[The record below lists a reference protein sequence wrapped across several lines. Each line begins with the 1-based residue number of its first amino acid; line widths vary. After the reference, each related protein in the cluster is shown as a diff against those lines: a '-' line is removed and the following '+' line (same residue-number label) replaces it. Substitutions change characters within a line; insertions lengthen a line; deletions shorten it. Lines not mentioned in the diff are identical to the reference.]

1 MMCLFCINATIIMA
15 YIKIVLAFLK
25 PVLNRPAQVLLQGS
39 SPCDTLTTHMLNLCA
54 WMELLASSGSVTYS
68 LEFFEDGEGQK

>member
-1 MMCLFCINATIIMA
+1 VPILYNCNHYNGLYQDSFSIPQTIAQSASAGIATRFFSLRYA
-15 YIKIVLAFLK
+15 
-25 PVLNRPAQVLLQGS
+25 
-39 SPCDTLTTHMLNLCA
+39 TTHMLNLCA